1 MRGGGE
7 KRLYEFRLMY
17 NAYPQL
23 SEQVLSFVLK
33 FSKKDILRLLT
44 AESQNAIIWRT
55 TSAELKTAN
64 VVTSGLDPNLFV
76 QKFHIQLPTEEEIKA
91 FIAQSI
97 RSAE

>member
-17 NAYPQL
+17 NAYPKL
-23 SEQVLSFVLK
+23 SEQVLPFVLK

-55 TSAELKTAN
+55 TSAELKQQTW
-64 VVTSGLDPNLFV
+64 
-76 QKFHIQLPTEEEIKA
+76 
-91 FIAQSI
+91 
-97 RSAE
+97 

>member
-1 MRGGGE
+1 MISANKFAYLAKKQYLCNRICTYMRGGGE

-55 TSAELKTAN
+55 TSAELKQQTW
-64 VVTSGLDPNLFV
+64 
-76 QKFHIQLPTEEEIKA
+76 
-91 FIAQSI
+91 
-97 RSAE
+97 

>member
-1 MRGGGE
+1 MRGLGE
-7 KRLYEFRLMY
+7 RRLYEFRLMY
-17 NAYPQL
+17 NAYSQL

-55 TSAELKTAN
+55 TSAELKQQTWYQ
-64 VVTSGLDPNLFV
+64 VVWIRICLCRNTTSSCRP
-76 QKFHIQLPTEEEIKA
+76 KKEIKA
-91 FIAQSI
+91 FIAKSI